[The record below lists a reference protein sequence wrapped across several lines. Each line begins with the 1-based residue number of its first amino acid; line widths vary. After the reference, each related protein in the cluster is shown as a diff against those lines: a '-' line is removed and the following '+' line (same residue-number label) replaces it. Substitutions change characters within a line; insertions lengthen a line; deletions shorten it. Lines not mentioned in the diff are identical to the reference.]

1 LLPWVV
7 HRLRCLSIAREGWTH
22 EIDMITGILSF
33 GAYIPKRRLQRSTI
47 YAANAWF
54 AGNLKGLARG
64 ERAIADWDEDAIT
77 MGVEAARDALIG
89 IDRTS
94 ISGVTLASTTF
105 PFADRQ
111 NAGIVKEALVLRD
124 ESGTMDV
131 GGSMRVATSALINA
145 FRSSQAGAG
154 PQLCV
159 ASDMRKSRPASEAE
173 LLNGDAAA
181 AVIVGQGA
189 VIAQFLGSHSVSLD
203 FVDHYR
209 ASDSDFDYGW
219 ESRWVR
225 DVGFHEVLVDALKQ
239 GMRTLDVGANE
250 IARLVI
256 PIAVRGGATSVAR
269 KAGFKEEA
277 VTDTLSLNV
286 GDSGAAHPLLL
297 LASVLERAT
306 PGEKILLVGFG
317 QGVDMIL
324 LEATERVR
332 DLPARRGVAGSLARR
347 REDSNYMRW
356 LFHRGL
362 IELEKGMRSESDL
375 RQPLTALW
383 RERKTV
389 LGLVGGRCVQTGT
402 VQFPRTGLSVNPN
415 QHARYSQED
424 YPLADVRARIV
435 TYTADALTYSPA
447 PPLYYG
453 LIDFDGGGRMKVE
466 FADVEE
472 DAIEVGREVAM
483 MFRIRAIDEQR
494 KFKRYFWKAAP
505 VVSEA

>member
-1 LLPWVV
+1 
-7 HRLRCLSIAREGWTH
+7 
-22 EIDMITGILSF
+22 
-33 GAYIPKRRLQRSTI
+33 
-47 YAANAWF
+47 
-54 AGNLKGLARG
+54 
-64 ERAIADWDEDAIT
+64 
-77 MGVEAARDALIG
+77 
-89 IDRTS
+89 
-94 ISGVTLASTTF
+94 
-105 PFADRQ
+105 
-111 NAGIVKEALVLRD
+111 
-124 ESGTMDV
+124 
-131 GGSMRVATSALINA
+131 
-145 FRSSQAGAG
+145 
-154 PQLCV
+154 
-159 ASDMRKSRPASEAE
+159 MRKSRPASEAE
-173 LLNGDAAA
+173 LSNGDAAA
-181 AVIVGQGA
+181 AVLVGQGA

-203 FVDHYR
+203 FVDHFR

-225 DVGFHEVLVDALKQ
+225 DVGFHGVLVDALDQ
-239 GMRTLDVGANE
+239 GMRALNVAADE
-250 IARLVI
+250 ISRLVL
-256 PIAVRGGATSVAR
+256 PITVRGVAASVAR

-324 LEATERVR
+324 LETTERVHS
-332 DLPARRGVAGSLARR
+332 LPARRGVAGSLARR
-347 REDSNYMRW
+347 REDNNYMRW

-383 RERKTV
+383 RDRKTV
-389 LGLVGGRCVQTGT
+389 FGLVGGRCVQTGT
-402 VQFPRTGLSVNPN
+402 VQFPRTSLSVNPN
-415 QHARYSQED
+415 QHARDSQED
-424 YPLADVRARIV
+424 YPLADIRARIV

-472 DAIEVGREVAM
+472 DAIEVGREVTM

>member
-1 LLPWVV
+1 
-7 HRLRCLSIAREGWTH
+7 
-22 EIDMITGILSF
+22 MITGILSF

-54 AGNLKGLARG
+54 AGSLKGLARG

-77 MGVEAARDALIG
+77 MGVEAARDALTG
-89 IDRTS
+89 IDRDT
-94 ISGVTLASTTF
+94 IGGVTLASTTF

-111 NAGIVKEALVLRD
+111 NAGILKEALVLHD

-131 GGSMRVATSALINA
+131 GGSMRAGTTALINA

-154 PQLCV
+154 SQLCV
-159 ASDMRKSRPASEAE
+159 ASDMRKSRPASEVE

-181 AVIVGQGA
+181 AVVVGQGP
-189 VIAQFLGSHSVSLD
+189 VIARFLGSHSVSVD

-209 ASDSDFDYGW
+209 ASDANFDYGW
-219 ESRWVR
+219 ESRWIR
-225 DVGFHEVLVDALKQ
+225 DVGFHGVLVDAL
-239 GMRTLDVGANE
+239 GNGLRALEIGAE
-250 IARLVI
+250 QVDRLVV
-256 PIAVRGGATSVAR
+256 PITVKGIAASVAR
-269 KAGFKEEA
+269 KAGFREEA
-277 VTDTLSLNV
+277 VADTLSLNV

-297 LASVLERAT
+297 LASTLEQAT

-317 QGVDMIL
+317 QGVDIIL
-324 LEATERVR
+324 LEVTEALR
-332 DLPARRGVAGSLARR
+332 DMPARRGVAGSLARR
-347 REDSNYMRW
+347 GEDSNYMRW

-389 LGLVGGRCVQTGT
+389 LGLVGGRCTRTGT
-402 VQFPRTGLSVNPN
+402 VQFPKTDISVNPN
-415 QHARYSQED
+415 DHAKYTVED
-424 YPLADVRARIV
+424 YPLADKRARIV
-435 TYTADALTYSPA
+435 TYTADALSYSPA
-447 PPLYYG
+447 PPIYYG

-466 FADVEE
+466 FTDVEE
-472 DAIEVGREVAM
+472 KDIEVGREVAM
-483 MFRIRAIDEQR
+483 VFRIRAIDEQR

-505 VVSEA
+505 VVSET